1 VSDAFWL
8 DAAVALAEPHLGT
21 TADNPTVGAI
31 ILDGACA
38 RLGQAVTAP
47 GGRPHAETQ
56 ALTEAGPAA
65 LGATLYVTLE
75 PCNHTGRTPPCTNAI
90 IDAGISRVVVGVVD
104 ADPRTAGQGVERLR
118 AAGIAVDVLDHPG
131 SARLHE
137 GFLTRQRLGRPF
149 VTAKLAV
156 SADGMIGLRDV
167 ANVPIT
173 GDVAREWTH
182 RLRGRSDAVMVGART
197 ARIDNPRLTV
207 RPPALTGHQPRPVI
221 LAGARDL
228 DPKLELLAADRHAI
242 ILRDHPSLAA
252 GLRFLGDQGLNTLL
266 VEGGAAV
273 TDSLLAAGLVDRF
286 HLLTSDVVVGA
297 DGVPA
302 SPHGSLAAQL
312 AAAGLVEVDQR
323 ALGADNLRTFERA

>member
-1 VSDAFWL
+1 VSDSRWL

-31 ILDGACA
+31 ILDGVCA
-38 RLGQAVTAP
+38 RLGQAVTAR

-56 ALTEAGPAA
+56 ALAEAGPAA
-65 LGATLYVTLE
+65 LGATMYVTLE

-90 IDAGISRVVVGVVD
+90 IDAGIARVVVGVVD

-118 AAGIAVDVLDHPG
+118 TAGIAVDVLNHAA

-156 SADGMIGLRDV
+156 SADGMIGRRGV
-167 ANVPIT
+167 ASFAIT
-173 GDVAREWTH
+173 GDVARDWTH

-197 ARIDNPRLTV
+197 ARIDNPQLTV
-207 RPPALTGHQPRPVI
+207 RIPGLTGHQPRPVI
-221 LAGARDL
+221 LAGSSAL
-228 DPKLELLAADRHAI
+228 DPGLNLLDAERQAI
-242 ILRDHPSLAA
+242 VLRDHPSIEAA
-252 GLRFLGDQGLNTLL
+252 LRFLGDQGINALL

-273 TDSLLAAGLVDRF
+273 TRSLLSAGLVDRF
-286 HLLTSDVVVGA
+286 HLLTSRTVVGP

-302 SPHGSLAAQL
+302 SPHGSLAEQL

-323 ALGADNLRTFERA
+323 DLGADNLRTFERA

>member
-31 ILDGACA
+31 ILDGICA

-65 LGATLYVTLE
+65 LGATLVVTLE

-90 IDAGISRVVVGVVD
+90 IDAGISRVVVGVLD
-104 ADPRTAGQGVERLR
+104 ADPRTAGEGVERLR
-118 AAGIAVDVLDHPG
+118 SAGITVDVLDHRG

-137 GFLTRQRLGRPF
+137 GFLTRQSLGRPF

-156 SADGMIGLRDV
+156 STDGMIGRRDT
-167 ANVPIT
+167 ANMPIT
-173 GDVAREWTH
+173 GEIAREWTH

-207 RPPALTGHQPRPVI
+207 RLAGFTGHHPRPVI
-221 LAGARDL
+221 LAGAGDL
-228 DPKLELLAADRHAI
+228 DPGLDLLSADRHAI
-242 ILRDHPSLAA
+242 VLRDHPSLAA
-252 GLRFLGDQGLNTLL
+252 SLKFLGDQGINALL

-273 TDSLLAAGLVDRF
+273 TGSLLKAGLVDRF
-286 HLLTSDVVVGA
+286 HLLTSAAMIGP

-302 SPHGSLAAQL
+302 SPHGSLAERL